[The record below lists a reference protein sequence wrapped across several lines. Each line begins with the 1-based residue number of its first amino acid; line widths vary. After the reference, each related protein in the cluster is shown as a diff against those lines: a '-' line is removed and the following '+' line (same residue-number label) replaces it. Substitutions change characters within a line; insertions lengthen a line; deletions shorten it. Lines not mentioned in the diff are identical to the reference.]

1 MNYATKKYDL
11 KKGLDFIGITC
22 VFYCHDGKG
31 NLLMSKR
38 SQNCRDERGVW
49 DCGSGSMEFGE
60 ESLESACKRE
70 ILEEYCVK
78 ATKVKLQGTVNVIR
92 KQGKRKSHWIGF
104 IFTAQVDP
112 KKVRIGEPKDIDEIG
127 WFPLNKLPKP
137 QHSMLLKHLKIA
149 RANGDL

>member
-1 MNYATKKYDL
+1 MNKLTKKYDL

-31 NLLMSKR
+31 NLLLSKR

-60 ESLESACKRE
+60 ESLESAARRE
-70 ILEEYCVK
+70 ILEEYCVIPK
-78 ATKVKLQGTVNVIR
+78 KIKFQGVTNVIR
-92 KQGKRKSHWIGF
+92 QNGKRKSHWIGF
-104 IFTAQVDP
+104 IFTALVNP
-112 KKVRIGEPKDIDEIG
+112 KECKIGEPKDIDEIG
-127 WFPLNKLPKP
+127 WFPINKLPKP

-149 RANGDL
+149 RAKGDL

>member
-1 MNYATKKYDL
+1 MNKLTKKYDL

-31 NLLMSKR
+31 NLLLSKR

-60 ESLESACKRE
+60 ESLESAARRE
-70 ILEEYCVK
+70 ILEEYCVIPK
-78 ATKVKLQGTVNVIR
+78 KIKFQGVTNVIR
-92 KQGKRKSHWIGF
+92 QNGKRKSHWIGF
-104 IFTAQVDP
+104 IFTALVNP
-112 KKVRIGEPKDIDEIG
+112 KESKIGEPEAIDELG
-127 WFPLNKLPKP
+127 WFPINKLPKP

-149 RANGDL
+149 RAKGDL